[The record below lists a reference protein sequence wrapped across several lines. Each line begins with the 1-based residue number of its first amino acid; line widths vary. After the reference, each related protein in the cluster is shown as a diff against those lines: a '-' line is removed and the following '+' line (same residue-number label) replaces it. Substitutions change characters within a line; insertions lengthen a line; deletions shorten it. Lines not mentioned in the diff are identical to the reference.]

1 MGSLW
6 KHPKSKYWTA
16 CYTAADGRQLKRST
30 RETDKRK
37 ARIICD
43 AWEQAESLGSAGLL
57 TSQEQLRIVLEQ
69 TYYRL
74 TGKKPETITVC
85 QWFTRWLKGEQGA
98 VAETTFEKYESLVK
112 DFLSFLGTRQH
123 IALEAITTDDFLRYR
138 DHLLAEGRAP
148 RTVNIT
154 VRKILKRPFQAA
166 VNEGRIPRNPI
177 ASIRHLQDVA
187 VEKGVFTPEQIAR
200 LLDKAEGDW
209 KGLILAG
216 YYTGARL
223 LDLARLTWGNVDLA
237 EHSISFTQKK
247 TDAKLKVPI
256 HPELLDYLLSRSV
269 PDEGRKPLFPQ
280 FYHLRS
286 SGKTGLSSAFRRL
299 MDRAGIDPGI
309 ARQKTG
315 KAGRNVSRLSF
326 HSLRHSFTSALANA
340 GVPAEIRQ
348 KLTGHADAKA
358 HAVYSHHEFETIRQA
373 LDKLARLPE
382 NARIL
387 NGQVNLGQD

>member
-30 RETDKRK
+30 RETDNRK

-74 TGKKPETITVC
+74 TGKKPETTTVC

-112 DFLSFLGTRQH
+112 DVLSFLGTRQH

-223 LDLARLTWGNVDLA
+223 LDLARLTWGNVDLT

-256 HPELLDYLLSRSV
+256 HSELLDYLLSRSV
-269 PDEGRKPLFPQ
+269 SDEGRKPP
-280 FYHLRS
+280 
-286 SGKTGLSSAFRRL
+286 LSAILSFALERQ
-299 MDRAGIDPGI
+299 DRAFQCVSPVDGP
-309 ARQKTG
+309 
-315 KAGRNVSRLSF
+315 GRN
-326 HSLRHSFTSALANA
+326 
-340 GVPAEIRQ
+340 
-348 KLTGHADAKA
+348 
-358 HAVYSHHEFETIRQA
+358 
-373 LDKLARLPE
+373 
-382 NARIL
+382 
-387 NGQVNLGQD
+387 